1 MRLPFNRIII
11 HRGRLRWLL
20 RQELMFHHFLL
31 FNNLD
36 GFEDN
41 DELTKVYP
49 KNSKPIYCKCKG
61 CESLDDTQGP
71 F

>member
-1 MRLPFNRIII
+1 
-11 HRGRLRWLL
+11 L

-31 FNNLD
+31 FKNLE
-36 GFEDN
+36 GLEDN

-61 CESLDDTQGP
+61 CERLDDTQEP